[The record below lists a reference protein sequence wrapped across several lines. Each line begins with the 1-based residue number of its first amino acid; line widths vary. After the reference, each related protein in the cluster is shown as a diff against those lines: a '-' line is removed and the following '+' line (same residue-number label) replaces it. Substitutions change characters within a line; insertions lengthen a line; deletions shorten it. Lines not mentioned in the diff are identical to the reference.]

1 MLLRVDSPKYKSVE
15 KIPTYPSFTI
25 QPQHHFPLST
35 LIRSLLNMASH
46 PIKTI
51 FIIGGT
57 GAQGLPVIQALSP
70 TYNLRVLTRD
80 LASARAQSLLAI
92 PNVTLQEGT
101 FADEAVLRK
110 GFTGV
115 EGAFVN
121 IDGFNT
127 GEKNELY
134 WAIRTY
140 EIALQSGVK
149 FFVYG
154 NLEYIS
160 KESGYDDRFRAGH
173 YDGKGRVGEW
183 ILFQNLTN
191 RQKMASALFT
201 TGPYIEMTISS
212 KTLMSPTVENGVATW
227 TAPMGNGKF
236 APVALDDVGYYV
248 KWLFEHRERADGLD
262 LKVSIDNLGFGEL
275 VEAFERVTGKP
286 ARFVD
291 VSLEEF
297 WSEPGRKAWGEQ
309 SAGYNAGE
317 GSMSV
322 KDNFTGGVSFPFFF
336 SFPYFSPSPFLLY
349 YYWS

>member
-1 MLLRVDSPKYKSVE
+1 
-15 KIPTYPSFTI
+15 
-25 QPQHHFPLST
+25 
-35 LIRSLLNMASH
+35 MASH

-70 TYNLRVLTRD
+70 TYHIRVLTRSIT
-80 LASARAQSLLAI
+80 SARAQSLLAL
-92 PNVTLQEGT
+92 PNVSLLEGT
-101 FADEAVLRK
+101 FADEDTLRK
-110 GFTGV
+110 GFSGV

-183 ILFQNLTN
+183 ILFQNQFN
-191 RQKMASALFT
+191 RQKMAAALFT

-212 KTLMSPTVENGVATW
+212 RTLMSPTIEDGVVTW
-227 TAPMGNGKF
+227 TAPMGKGKM
-236 APVALDDVGYYV
+236 APVALDDVGVYV
-248 KWLFEHRERADGLD
+248 KWLFEHRERADGMD
-262 LKVSIDNLGFGEL
+262 LKVSIADFGFEEL
-275 VEAFERVTGKP
+275 ARAFQKVTEKP
-286 ARFVD
+286 AKFVD

-309 SAGYNAGE
+309 PAGYNASLE
-317 GSMSV
+317 DKSSMSV
-322 KDNFTGGVSFPFFF
+322 KDNFTGGVSSSFSFFF
-336 SFPYFSPSPFLLY
+336 SFFFSSFFLFGLG
-349 YYWS
+349 